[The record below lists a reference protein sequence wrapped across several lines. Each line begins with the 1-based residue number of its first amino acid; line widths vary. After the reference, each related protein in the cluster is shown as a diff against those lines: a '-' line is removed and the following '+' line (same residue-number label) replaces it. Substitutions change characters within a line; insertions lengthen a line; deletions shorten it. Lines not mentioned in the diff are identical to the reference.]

1 MAEEEYPESAMIPS
15 YRRLNVKKTVLA
27 LTLLG
32 IAAGAAQAADSQILN
47 SLLACNASYFK
58 AIAKDKNIPE
68 TLKIRSGDMAFL
80 KVEKQPLDIVMFPK
94 PFKDSGLT
102 VTGYVFNDEIIRYP
116 GVPDMHTHFWG
127 LIVKEDWKKAIDAF
141 KVDWEAV
148 DTRHMS
154 AHANRMVRS
163 NNEPVWKPYK
173 RPDNYEYPEMDMTER
188 AFHIQPYNGQTMIF
202 CAMQTAG
209 APEAAIIQEVRP
221 DLLQGEN
228 KVPIR
233 EEEIQKDQPKADAKK
248 LPEGHPEIPAGAKL
262 PEGHPA
268 VPAGA
273 KLPEGHPDISGA
285 KK

>member
-1 MAEEEYPESAMIPS
+1 M
-15 YRRLNVKKTVLA
+15 KKTVLA
-27 LTLLG
+27 LAALG

-221 DLLQGEN
+221 DLLQGETRFPSAR
-228 KVPIR
+228 KRFRRISRRRMQRSSLRVTLKSRRAPSSLKAIR
-233 EEEIQKDQPKADAKK
+233 TSRARRSNSARIPKLKAR
-248 LPEGHPEIPAGAKL
+248 LPYWSPGYFGAFQ
-262 PEGHPA
+262 
-268 VPAGA
+268 
-273 KLPEGHPDISGA
+273 I
-285 KK
+285 

>member
-1 MAEEEYPESAMIPS
+1 M
-15 YRRLNVKKTVLA
+15 KKTVLA
-27 LTLLG
+27 LAALG

-188 AFHIQPYNGQTMIF
+188 AFHIQPYNGQTRKRFRRISRRR
-202 CAMQTAG
+202 MQRSSLKVTLKFRR
-209 APEAAIIQEVRP
+209 APSS
-221 DLLQGEN
+221 
-228 KVPIR
+228 
-233 EEEIQKDQPKADAKK
+233 PKATLKFRRAPSSLKAIRTSRARRSNSARIPK
-248 LPEGHPEIPAGAKL
+248 LKARLPYWSPGFFGAFQ
-262 PEGHPA
+262 
-268 VPAGA
+268 
-273 KLPEGHPDISGA
+273 I
-285 KK
+285 

>member
-1 MAEEEYPESAMIPS
+1 MAAEEYPESAMIPS

-27 LTLLG
+27 LALFG

-127 LIVKEDWKKAIDAF
+127 LIVKEDWIRRSTPSRSTGKPWIRATCPR
-141 KVDWEAV
+141 
-148 DTRHMS
+148 TRTAWS
-154 AHANRMVRS
+154 AATTNRSGSPTSARTTT
-163 NNEPVWKPYK
+163 N
-173 RPDNYEYPEMDMTER
+173 
-188 AFHIQPYNGQTMIF
+188 
-202 CAMQTAG
+202 
-209 APEAAIIQEVRP
+209 
-221 DLLQGEN
+221 
-228 KVPIR
+228 IR
-233 EEEIQKDQPKADAKK
+233 KWT
-248 LPEGHPEIPAGAKL
+248 
-262 PEGHPA
+262 
-268 VPAGA
+268 
-273 KLPEGHPDISGA
+273 
-285 KK
+285 